1 MRFNR
6 TISPR
11 ITYAAKHF
19 KVLVLTG
26 ARQTGKTT
34 LLQTLFDGRPMVSL
48 DLPQDAAL
56 AEQAPSEFLSRHPAP
71 LLVDEV
77 QYAPGLF
84 RHLKAAVDASPNKGQ
99 YILTGSERFGL
110 MRNVS
115 ESLAGRA
122 AVFELHTL
130 SCEEL
135 GDTLFEALSAVRL
148 AGLLARGFYPALW
161 EDRDAPILDFYRSYV
176 ATWLERDLRH
186 MLNVGS
192 LRDFDR
198 FLRACAARSGQL
210 LNKSD
215 LARDVG
221 VAVSTVTQWLSVL
234 EASGIVVLLEPWFTN
249 HTKRLVKTPKLY
261 FVDVGLVSFLLGMNA
276 ASLETWSGLGS
287 LWETFVFG
295 ELVRWKETHRP
306 EARLWFY
313 RDKDGIEADF
323 LVEADSKLIAL
334 DAKLAELPNS
344 SMSKGVVS
352 AALKLGPAV
361 SRLAVVTPTRKNFP
375 LNERVEVVSGFS
387 LYRWLDTG

>member
-1 MRFNR
+1 M
-6 TISPR
+6 
-11 ITYAAKHF
+11 
-19 KVLVLTG
+19 LTG
-26 ARQTGKTT
+26 PRQTGKTT
-34 LLQTLFDGRPMVSL
+34 LLRALFADRAMVSL
-48 DLPQDAAL
+48 DLPQDAAM
-56 AEQAPSEFLSRHPAP
+56 AEQAPDQFLARHPAP

-84 RHLKAAVDASPNKGQ
+84 RHLKAVVDGSASKGQ

-135 GDTLFEALSAVRL
+135 GDALFEALAEDRL
-148 AGLLARGFYPALW
+148 AGVLARGFYPALW
-161 EDRDAPILDFYRSYV
+161 EDRATPTLDFYRSYV

-186 MLNVGS
+186 LLNVGS

-198 FLRACAARSGQL
+198 FLRACAVRSAQL
-210 LNKSD
+210 LNKAD

-234 EASGIVVLLEPWFTN
+234 EASGLIVLLEPWFAN

-261 FVDVGLVSFLLGMNA
+261 FTDVGLLSFLLGMNA
-276 ASLETWSGLGS
+276 AALETWSGLGA

-295 ELVRWKETHRP
+295 ELIRWRETHHP
-306 EARLWFY
+306 EARLSFY
-313 RDKDGIEADF
+313 RDKDGVEADF
-323 LVEADSKLIAL
+323 LVEAGAEITVL

-344 SMSKGVVS
+344 SSTKGVVS
-352 AALKLGPAV
+352 AALKVGSMAK
-361 SRLAVVTPTRKNFP
+361 RLAVVTPTRKGFP

-387 LYRWLDTG
+387 LHQWLSNSIARG